1 MIVPKFLAN
10 ENVPGEVVE
19 AVRQAGHD
27 VAWIGELSPGVDD
40 GAVLAAALADG
51 RVLVTFDKDFGD
63 MAFRQ
68 GKTATRGVLLLRPRL
83 RSPSYLAEFLLAVL
97 GQAITWEGSFSVAQ
111 EGKLR
116 VVPLPVAPTPKSG
129 KPKKRKK

>member
-1 MIVPKFLAN
+1 MAKFLAN
-10 ENVPGEVVE
+10 ENVPSEVVE
-19 AVRQAGHD
+19 AARQAGHD
-27 VAWIGELSPGVDD
+27 LAWIAESSPGVDD
-40 GAVLAAALADG
+40 DAVLAAALADG

-68 GKTATRGVLLLRPRL
+68 GKTATCGVLLLRPRV
-83 RSPSYLAEFLLAVL
+83 RSPSYLARFSLAVL
-97 GQAITWEGSFSVAQ
+97 AQAVTWEGNFSVAQ

-129 KPKKRKK
+129 KGKKRKR